1 MENRFQYLLLI
12 TKIALASLLIL
23 TGYAC
28 AESSSSNKASDL
40 NSEVFELGVAVGVI
54 NIADFTSEWTTGLSA
69 NFKATED
76 LFLQYN
82 VFQAKASPSAYENNQ
97 GNLFDGSDRTFLH
110 YDLLIGY
117 NLFQGEFSPSDSGAN
132 LSSLYLVG
140 GVGDTDFGGEN
151 RFTYTVGVGYQVAL
165 TRRLIARFDYRGY
178 IYKSNL
184 ITDEDQTVTTTQMS
198 SGLSF
203 LF

>member
-1 MENRFQYLLLI
+1 MENRFQYLLLT
-12 TKIALASLLIL
+12 TKIALASLLIPA
-23 TGYAC
+23 GHAC
-28 AESSSSNKASDL
+28 AETNPANQPSNI
-40 NSEVFELGVAVGVI
+40 NSEVFELGVSVGVI

-69 NFKATED
+69 TFKATED

-82 VFQAKASPSAYENNQ
+82 LFQAEASTSAYENNQ

-117 NLFQGEFSPSDSGAN
+117 NLFQGEFSPSDAGAK

-151 RFTYTVGVGYQVAL
+151 RFTYTVGVGYQIAI

-184 ITDEDQTVTTTQMS
+184 ITDEDQTVTSTQMS